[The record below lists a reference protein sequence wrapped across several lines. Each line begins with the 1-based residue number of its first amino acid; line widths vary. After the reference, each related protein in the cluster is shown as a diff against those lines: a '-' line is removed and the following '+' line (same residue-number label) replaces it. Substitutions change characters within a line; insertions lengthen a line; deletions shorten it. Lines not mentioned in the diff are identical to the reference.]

1 MVAAAPIGKEA
12 QSPPGS
18 AHGSTAPSVPCGT
31 AVPSAEPRQPQVLT
45 SPLSHFTRNINK
57 AAPHPHQTPVQVPPP
72 VPFTHHSHFASSVTS
87 PAQPQASN
95 HFPKGICFPK
105 PPFAVPPAQLCS
117 CVLVSPG
124 PVSPISS
131 VRNTIPPT
139 RISDPSGLLTPV
151 RTADLAGSLP
161 AHTSV
166 CLAFLI
172 RPACLPS
179 CPPGVPEDRQSV
191 TGLPGPQRARAHT
204 HTHARVHTQLT
215 ADTTW

>member
-1 MVAAAPIGKEA
+1 MRKGPQGSPERRKCTPPFTFSARPAPQLCPRMAAAAPIGKEA
-12 QSPPGS
+12 QSPPRLCPWQ
-18 AHGSTAPSVPCGT
+18 HGP
-31 AVPSAEPRQPQVLT
+31 L
-45 SPLSHFTRNINK
+45 SPLWNCNPRSSSLPSHFTRNINK
-57 AAPHPHQTPVQVPPP
+57 AAPHPHQTAVQVPPP
-72 VPFTHHSHFASSVTS
+72 VPFTRHSHFASSVTS

-139 RISDPSGLLTPV
+139 RISDPTGLLTPA

-161 AHTSV
+161 AHTSASV
-166 CLAFLI
+166 AFLI
-172 RPACLPS
+172 
-179 CPPGVPEDRQSV
+179 
-191 TGLPGPQRARAHT
+191 
-204 HTHARVHTQLT
+204 
-215 ADTTW
+215 